1 MGMSTKAV
9 ADSTLLIRGKNIPVQ
24 HMELEHAKLRFWHD
38 NPRVYSAIRGN
49 GDVPT
54 QEEIQEHL
62 LKMEHVKAL
71 IYDIEL
77 NGGLIEPLIVRDGT
91 FDVVEG
97 NSRLAAWR
105 ALAKKQPLK
114 WGYVKSTLLP
124 SDIDESLIFALLGQ
138 YHIKGRKDWVPYE
151 QAGFLYRRYKQHNEQ
166 YDTLA
171 IEIGMS
177 SKKVKHLVQTYEF
190 MVDHDQEDISR
201 WSYFDE
207 YLKSGKIKKARKQFP
222 ELDKLVVK
230 KIDSGE
236 IARAVDLREQLPVI
250 CTAPKVLTKFIAK
263 SLEFTEAY
271 ETAVESG
278 GDTGYLKTVKKF
290 RDWVTR
296 PKTQDRLLEADGK
309 IRSSVVFELRK
320 IDTKIQH
327 LLKKLDA

>member
-1 MGMSTKAV
+1 MGTEAV
-9 ADSTLLIRGKNIPVQ
+9 ADTILIRGNNIPVQ
-24 HMELEHAKLRFWHD
+24 NTELEHTKLKFWPD
-38 NPRVYSAIRGN
+38 NPRVYSAIRGD
-49 GDVPT
+49 GAVPT

-77 NGGLIEPLIVRDGT
+77 NGGLIEPLIVRDGS

-114 WGYVKSTLLP
+114 WAYVKSTLLP
-124 SDIDESLIFALLGQ
+124 CDIDESLIFALLGQ

-151 QAGFLYRRYKQHNEQ
+151 QAGFLYRRYKHHQEQ

-171 IEIGMS
+171 VEIGMS

-190 MVDHDQEDISR
+190 MIDNKQEDVSR

-207 YLKSGKIKKARKQFP
+207 YLKSSKIKKARKQFP
-222 ELDKLVVK
+222 ELDKLVMK

-250 CTAPKVLTKFIAK
+250 CAASKVVTKFVAQ
-263 SLEFTEAY
+263 SLDFAEAY
-271 ETAVESG
+271 DAAVEAG

-296 PKTQDRLLEADGK
+296 PKTQDRLLESDGK
-309 IRSSVVFELRK
+309 IRKSVIFELRK
-320 IDTKIQH
+320 IDTKILH
-327 LLKKLDA
+327 LLKKLEP

>member
-151 QAGFLYRRYKQHNEQ
+151 QAGFLYRRYKQHDEQ

-207 YLKSGKIKKARKQFP
+207 YLKSSKIKKARKQFP

-327 LLKKLDA
+327 LLKKLDV

>member
-1 MGMSTKAV
+1 MSTEAV
-9 ADSTLLIRGKNIPVQ
+9 PAIADTLLIRGKNIPVQ
-24 HMELEHAKLRFWHD
+24 NTEIEHTKLKFWLD
-38 NPRVYSAIRGN
+38 NPRVYTAIRGN

-77 NGGLIEPLIVRDGT
+77 NGGLIEPLIVKDDS

-105 ALAKKQPLK
+105 ALAKKNPLK
-114 WGYVKSTLLP
+114 WVYVKSTLLP
-124 SDIDESLIFALLGQ
+124 SDIDESLVFALLGQ
-138 YHIKGRKDWVPYE
+138 FHIKGRKDWVPYE
-151 QAGFLYRRYKQHNEQ
+151 QAGFLYRRYKLHEEQ

-190 MVDHDQEDISR
+190 MVDNKEEDVNR

-207 YLKSGKIKKARKQFP
+207 YLKSSKVKKARKKFP

-250 CTAPKVLTKFIAK
+250 CAAPKVLTKFMAK
-263 SLEFTEAY
+263 SLDFTEAY
-271 ETAVESG
+271 EAAVEAG

-296 PKTQDRLLEADGK
+296 PRTQDRLLESEGK
-309 IRSSVVFELRK
+309 IRSSVIFELRK

-327 LLKKLDA
+327 LLKKLDV